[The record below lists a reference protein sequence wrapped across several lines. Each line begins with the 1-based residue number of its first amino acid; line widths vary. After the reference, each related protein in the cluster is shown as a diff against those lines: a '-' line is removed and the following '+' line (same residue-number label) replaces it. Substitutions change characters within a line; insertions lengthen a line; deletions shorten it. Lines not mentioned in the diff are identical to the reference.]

1 MLPNKN
7 DLITNTD
14 TMSST
19 SEPRILSSASSS
31 ASGSGTS
38 NSSSTSSPPEYKVV
52 PHDSFD
58 TMDLDDDVLRG
69 LYGYGFTKPSKPQR
83 TGIVPLTKRK
93 DVVFSCESGT
103 GKTGTFVVG
112 TLNCI
117 DPTVQAPQVVIINPI
132 RELAH
137 QTADVFRAIGKYLKV
152 SESVTGVKVM
162 TATGGTP
169 VSEDLKALRNGAQ
182 VIVGTPGRIFDLLGR
197 GLNLKH
203 LKYLILDEADKLF
216 ESGFAEQISEILG
229 TGKFPD
235 TTSLALFSATLPEIV
250 QEMAEKYLKKDRIK
264 ILIPKEEV
272 KLEGIKQFYIDCEK
286 PEWKNDV
293 LADLY
298 KYLSFGQG
306 IIFASTKF
314 TVEKL
319 AKWMVDQNFTVEY
332 IHGDMLAPERAKRMQ
347 DFRTGAVRIL
357 ISTDV
362 LARGIDVQAVSTV
375 INYEMPSERD
385 DYWHRIGR
393 TGRYGK
399 KGVSINLIAGADEM
413 SKMKEIESHYS
424 MVIPMLPED
433 LSVLTSS
440 K

>member
-1 MLPNKN
+1 
-7 DLITNTD
+7 
-14 TMSST
+14 
-19 SEPRILSSASSS
+19 
-31 ASGSGTS
+31 
-38 NSSSTSSPPEYKVV
+38 
-52 PHDSFD
+52 
-58 TMDLDDDVLRG
+58 MDLDDDVLRG
-69 LYGYGFTKPSKPQR
+69 VYTNGFTNPSKPQR
-83 TGIVPLTKRK
+83 TGIVPITKRK
-93 DVVFSCESGT
+93 DLVFSCESGT
-103 GKTGTFVVG
+103 GKTGTFVIG

-117 DPTVQAPQVVIINPI
+117 DPTIQAPQVLVINPI
-132 RELAH
+132 RELAN
-137 QTADVFRAIGKYLKV
+137 QTADVYRAIGQYMKV
-152 SESVTGVKVM
+152 SESVRGVKVM

-169 VSEDLKALRNGAQ
+169 VPEDLRSLRNGAQ

-197 GLNLKH
+197 GMNLKH

-216 ESGFAEQISEILG
+216 ESGFAEQIREILD

-235 TTSLALFSATLPEIV
+235 STSLALFSATLPEIV
-250 QEMAEKYLKKDRIK
+250 QDMAERYLKKDRIK

-286 PEWKNDV
+286 PEWKIDV

-298 KYLSFGQG
+298 KYMSVGQS
-306 IIFASTKF
+306 IVFANTKPG
-314 TVEKL
+314 VEKV
-319 AKWMVDQNFTVEY
+319 AKWMVDQGFTVEY

-375 INYEMPSERD
+375 INYEMPVERD

-399 KGVSINLIAGADEM
+399 KGVSINLIAGADEI
-413 SKMKEIESHYS
+413 SKMKDIESHYS

-433 LSVLTSS
+433 LSVLTST